1 MTMGKARGK
10 RDKAYDTRSSEWIGD
25 LSMWKQ
31 LNAETNDEQLS
42 RLKKNLTLAIQ
53 NELTPHQQR
62 ALLMRYSEGKNMT
75 EIAGILGVSPSTVSR
90 TISRALK
97 RLRKALQYTF

>member
-1 MTMGKARGK
+1 MANTHGNSNKPF
-10 RDKAYDTRSSEWIGD
+10 DTRSSEWIGD
-25 LSMWKQ
+25 LAAWKR
-31 LNAETNDEQLS
+31 LTADTNDDQMI

>member
-1 MTMGKARGK
+1 MANSRGNSSNK
-10 RDKAYDTRSSEWIGD
+10 PFDTRSSEWIGD
-25 LSMWKQ
+25 LAAWKR
-31 LNAETNDEQLS
+31 LTADTNDDQMA

-62 ALLMRYSEGKNMT
+62 ALLMRYSEGKTVT
-75 EIAGILGVSPSTVSR
+75 EIASILGVSVSTVSR
-90 TISRALK
+90 TIGRAIK